1 MRCVTCYKR
10 ECHVGSTIIETV
22 FQYKQVVLRS
32 NESTLPGLTMSFD
45 YTLHSCTANTLTK
58 DSIHWGV
65 LLRYHKAHNYIVS
78 LQFQHGKSWDRSIDE
93 PPKTQIGK

>member
-1 MRCVTCYKR
+1 MSHAIRGNVTF
-10 ECHVGSTIIETV
+10 GSTIIETV

-65 LLRYHKAHNYIVS
+65 LLRYHKAHILLVCSFNM
-78 LQFQHGKSWDRSIDE
+78 GKVGTDR
-93 PPKTQIGK
+93 

>member
-10 ECHVGSTIIETV
+10 ECHVGSTIIKTV
-22 FQYKQVVLRS
+22 FQCKQVVLRS

-45 YTLHSCTANTLTK
+45 YTLHSCTANVLTK

-65 LLRYHKAHNYIVS
+65 LLLKISQGTYIVS
-78 LQFQHGKSWDRSIDE
+78 LQFQHGKVGTD
-93 PPKTQIGK
+93 